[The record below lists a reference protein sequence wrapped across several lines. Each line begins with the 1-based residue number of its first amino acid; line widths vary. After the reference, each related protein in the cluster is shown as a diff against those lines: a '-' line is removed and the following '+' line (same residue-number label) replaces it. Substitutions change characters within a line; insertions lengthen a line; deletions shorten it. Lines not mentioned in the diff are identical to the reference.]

1 MPRLHQTDS
10 RRYQSAAIQLT
21 RAVQRGLARG
31 FGSEPL
37 SGSVCS
43 GDRPCAISAI
53 GVCLT
58 RVEFVHLPTFT
69 RSARKVL
76 DEADLF
82 ELELAL
88 VLWPA
93 AGDLIPGAR
102 GLRKLRRPGSG
113 RGKRGGVR
121 VIYYLVGDQDRIY
134 LVFAYAKNRSAD
146 LTSAQLSQ
154 LAAHVAL
161 QLP

>member
-1 MPRLHQTDS
+1 
-10 RRYQSAAIQLT
+10 
-21 RAVQRGLARG
+21 
-31 FGSEPL
+31 
-37 SGSVCS
+37 
-43 GDRPCAISAI
+43 
-53 GVCLT
+53 
-58 RVEFVHLPTFT
+58 VEFVHLPTFT

-113 RGKRGGVR
+113 RGKRCGVR

>member
-1 MPRLHQTDS
+1 M
-10 RRYQSAAIQLT
+10 
-21 RAVQRGLARG
+21 
-31 FGSEPL
+31 
-37 SGSVCS
+37 
-43 GDRPCAISAI
+43 
-53 GVCLT
+53 
-58 RVEFVHLPTFT
+58 EFVHLPTFT
-69 RSARKVL
+69 RSARKLL
-76 DEADLF
+76 DEASVF

-88 VLWPA
+88 VLSPA

-121 VIYYLVGDQDRIY
+121 VIYYLVGNEDRIY
-134 LVFAYAKNRSAD
+134 LVFAYAKNRRSD
-146 LTSAQLSQ
+146 LTPAQVSQ